1 MDKKITNFALN
12 PDSATLE
19 QFNNCCKEKFVVK
32 ASLMPDAHSGY
43 VAPIGAVLVTKDYI
57 VPSWVGF
64 DIGCGM
70 TAVEIDNKE
79 IVEKKTELFEEVK
92 KRVPMGLGNLNDK
105 NKITEH
111 TKKEL
116 EKLINKFKQKPHAKE
131 VLQLIEARALK
142 HLGTLGHGN
151 HFIEL
156 GISEKEKIWVVVHSG
171 SRGIGHRLAQKYM
184 KEVAGKTKEYEQ
196 TFPIHK
202 DSKLGKEY
210 LNVLEFCLEFALLN
224 RMEIINQVILAIE
237 KILGKK
243 INWNVWAN
251 KNHNHAIYENGFF
264 IHRKGATP
272 AKKDEHGIIPGNMK
286 DGTFLVIGKGNT
298 DFLESSSHG
307 AGRKMSRTKAKENIS
322 LKEFE
327 ESMKGIKGSVSKET
341 IDEAPMAY
349 KDIYSVMNLQ
359 KQSVE
364 IVEHIKPII
373 NWKGE
378 KHKKINI

>member
-1 MDKKITNFALN
+1 MNKKINNFALN
-12 PDSATLE
+12 PDSATIE
-19 QFNNCCKEKFVVK
+19 QFTNCCKESFVVN